1 MADIEVLDDDRDTSL
16 PSSALSPAEYRGFRG
31 LVSELDHSGVNNQT
45 SLFSVLDFLST
56 FNGVTRSVVDQVHL
70 ILYRA
75 NSEIVHIVLG
85 NEQGEF
91 VGEGHIYAMIRLIGH
106 WQTDR
111 RIEKSLIF
119 VQGMISNLILPI
131 NL

>member
-1 MADIEVLDDDRDTSL
+1 MADVEVLDDDRDTSL
-16 PSSALSPAEYRGFRG
+16 PSSALSPAEYRAFRG
-31 LVSELDHSGVNNQT
+31 LVSELDHNGVNNQV

-56 FNGVTRSVVDQVHL
+56 FNGVTRNIVDQVCL
-70 ILYRA
+70 MLCRA

-85 NEQGEF
+85 NQQGEF

-106 WQTDR
+106 WQIDR

-119 VQGMISNLILPI
+119 VQGMISSPILKVNL
-131 NL
+131 